1 MKGFRWMCCRGV
13 KRVVAIDGM
22 CEHVCVLH
30 YASTPIPVSNGL
42 LCRFPFMP
50 YSLSSL
56 DSLPCLDRF
65 PPVIGIVVILLLAVL
80 FAYGYYQFKGVVAG
94 MGSAKAKHNLTT
106 LNNLF
111 YRFFFLAVIVLIMIV
126 LCKYLAM
133 KLLRLR
139 YGMLYALRQRQNT
152 CPPHYVPK
160 PVMITG
166 SYTLHIN
173 HATPIHNTLPNISY

>member
-1 MKGFRWMCCRGV
+1 
-13 KRVVAIDGM
+13 
-22 CEHVCVLH
+22 
-30 YASTPIPVSNGL
+30 
-42 LCRFPFMP
+42 MP

-65 PPVIGIVVILLLAVL
+65 PPVIGIVVILMLAVL